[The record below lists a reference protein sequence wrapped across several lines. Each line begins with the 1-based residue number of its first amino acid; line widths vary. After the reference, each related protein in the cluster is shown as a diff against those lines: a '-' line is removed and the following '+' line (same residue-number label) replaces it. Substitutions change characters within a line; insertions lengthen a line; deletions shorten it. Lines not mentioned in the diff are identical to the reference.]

1 MEWEEKR
8 ITAGKGICSYF
19 FPRNLLALAGI
30 SEQNSG
36 YMCFP
41 YPQNCLGERKYR
53 WHDLA
58 LTVLTKYVL

>member
-36 YMCFP
+36 YMFFS
-41 YPQNCLGERKYR
+41 YPRAAWERESTR

>member
-36 YMCFP
+36 YIFFPLHSFP
-41 YPQNCLGERKYR
+41 YPRTAWERESTDGMI
-53 WHDLA
+53 WL
-58 LTVLTKYVL
+58 